1 MCRHEDEKTKS
12 IIMRLLEHFILRQ
25 IMSVARTPWNVSS

>member
-12 IIMRLLEHFILRQ
+12 IIMRLTEHFILRRT
-25 IMSVARTPWNVSS
+25 MSVARTPWNVSS

>member
-12 IIMRLLEHFILRQ
+12 IIMKLTEHFILRRT
-25 IMSVARTPWNVSS
+25 MSVARTPWNVSS